1 MCANKNISK
10 YLVLLMG
17 TMISAI
23 LMISCSNQSNRRNSS
38 ISNGVDIPVMPTT
51 TLISEQETPTE
62 ARNFKAIVVDV
73 NSQDKTM
80 VLQGAGTGAR
90 IKYEYTGGTDII
102 SRYDEPITIDRLALG
117 EVIEVWTSGSSTKL
131 TKIKISDADF
141 DYGGVTNFKI
151 DMDSKTISVGN
162 ERYNYTD
169 HTVVVTQDSE
179 ISIDKLDSVDVL
191 RLRGTD
197 KELDSVTVTKGHGYL
212 RLDSTTFFEGGYLEV
227 GDKIIEMITENMVVA
242 VPVGRFN
249 VTVSKDKTAGSR
261 EIVIS
266 DNEEIRLNLTEFQSN
281 AVRLGAL
288 SFKISPKGAKLTVDG
303 VEKDYSQMIGVA
315 YGTHKIIVTA
325 DGYEPYAQVITVDS
339 ITSEYNIML
348 VREGS
353 GEDDGQA
360 DDTASGAKESDSTYQ
375 TGENAQSTTGE
386 NGNFRESTR
395 NAGASR
401 NSSAGTG
408 NNVARSTFSVRETTT
423 IPTIDYNSIVS
434 ALLD

>member
-1 MCANKNISK
+1 MRANKNISR
-10 YLVLLMG
+10 YLMLLMG
-17 TMISAI
+17 TIVSAI

-151 DMDSKTISVGN
+151 DKDSKTISVGN

-179 ISIDKLDSVDVL
+179 ISIDKLDGVDVL
-191 RLRGTD
+191 RLRGID

-303 VEKDYSQMIGVA
+303 VEKDYSQMIDVA

-353 GEDDGQA
+353 GEDDGQE
-360 DDTASGAKESDSTYQ
+360 DNTASGEKESDSTYQ
-375 TGENAQSTTGE
+375 AGENAQSTTGE
-386 NGNFRESTR
+386 NGNSRESTR
-395 NAGASR
+395 SSGVGR
-401 NSSAGTG
+401 NSDVRAG